1 MVEFLRQLLSSGDF
15 MPHGHCYLWDPGLVW
30 LRVISDGLIA
40 LAYFVIPFVLVHFAR
55 KRRDLPFNWMFVAF
69 GVFIVAC
76 GLTHV
81 TEIWNLWHAEYWLA
95 GVIKAITAI
104 ASVPTAV
111 LLIRL
116 VPKALAVPTS
126 EELKSANQALE
137 EEIRERR
144 KVEASLRKGEARF
157 RDLLESAPDAM
168 VIVDR
173 NGRIVLSNTQTEKVF
188 GYSKS
193 EMLGQA
199 IDMLI
204 PQRFR
209 EKHAKHLG
217 SYFSTPHMRPMGDAT
232 KLFGVHKRGSEFPAE
247 ISLSILQ
254 TDDEFFVS
262 CAIRDITKRKRVEEE
277 LARSKCELEQRVTER
292 TRELLQSNRV
302 LEEEVKERRRAE
314 GLLRAS
320 EARYREVVENATR
333 GIYRVRANGAFLDV
347 NPALVSML
355 GYSSKEELL
364 CRNLVRDVL
373 RNPSDFAPLAEQ
385 YERTGRADAEMEWT
399 RKDGRPITVRISGRR
414 SKDGIQGSEFREAIV
429 EDITERRALE
439 KQLQQ
444 AQKFEAIGQL
454 AGGIAHDFNNMI
466 GAIMGW
472 AELGMEDSPREDR
485 LHSFF
490 LKVRQQAERA
500 AALTRQLLAFARRQ
514 ILAPRDLNLN
524 DVLHEVLSLLEKVI
538 GRDVEVKTNLGAN
551 LGAVRADPTQ
561 IEQILMNLCLNA
573 RDAMPN
579 GGVLSITTQNAELD
593 EAARVAHS
601 YVRPGQHVLLTVS
614 DTGTGMDAATLER
627 IFEPFFTTKGPGKG
641 TGLGLATVYGIVK
654 QHGGVVLVDSKPRE
668 GSRFRVYLPVSPSA
682 AETAATDE
690 AEEPVAG
697 GKECILLVEDHGG
710 LQEIAR
716 ETLEQFGYLV
726 LLADDGEEAVE
737 KFQANCD
744 RISLVVMDVIL
755 PKLSG
760 LESYARMQG
769 IRPGL
774 PALIVTGYSADTN
787 ALEEIRSQG
796 LPLLQKPY
804 SPRTLARKVRETLDH
819 AALNLRSTI
828 R

>member
-1 MVEFLRQLLSSGDF
+1 MEFLRQLFSSGDF
-15 MPHGHCYLWDPGLVW
+15 MPHGYCYLWNPGLVW
-30 LRVISDGLIA
+30 LHVISDGLIA
-40 LAYFVIPFVLVHFAR
+40 LAYFVIPFVLLHFAR

-76 GLTHV
+76 GLTHLM
-81 TEIWNLWHAEYWLA
+81 EIWNLWHAEYWLA
-95 GVIKAITAI
+95 GVIKAITAV

-116 VPKALAVPTS
+116 VPRALAMPTS
-126 EELKSANQALE
+126 EELKRANQALE
-137 EEIRERR
+137 EEIRGRL

-157 RDLLESAPDAM
+157 RELLESAPDAM

-173 NGRIVLSNTQTEKVF
+173 NGRIVLSNTQAEKVF
-188 GYSKS
+188 GYAKS
-193 EMLGQA
+193 EMQGQ
-199 IDMLI
+199 IIEMLI

-209 EKHAKHLG
+209 EKHMEHFG
-217 SYFSTPHMRPMGDAT
+217 SYFSNPHVRPMGDAAR
-232 KLFGVHKRGSEFPAE
+232 LFGLHKSGSEFPAE

-254 TDDEFFVS
+254 TDEEFFVS
-262 CAIRDITKRKRVEEE
+262 CAIRDITERKKVEEE
-277 LARSKCELEQRVTER
+277 LARAKCELEQRVTER
-292 TRELLQSNRV
+292 THELLQSNRA

-314 GLLRAS
+314 KLLRAS

-333 GIYRVRANGAFLDV
+333 GIYRVTSDGTFLDV
-347 NPALVSML
+347 NPALITML

-373 RNPSDFAPLAEQ
+373 GDPSDSAPLANQ
-385 YERTGRADAEMEWT
+385 YERTGRADAEMEWK
-399 RKDGRPITVRISGRR
+399 RKDGKLITVRISGRR
-414 SKDGIQGSEFREAIV
+414 FKSETQGMEFREAIV

-472 AELGMEDSPREDR
+472 AELGMEDSSVEDR

-514 ILAPRDLNLN
+514 ILAPRNLNLN
-524 DVLHEVLSLLEKVI
+524 DVVHEVLSLLEKVI
-538 GRDVEVKTNLGAN
+538 GSDVEVKAN
-551 LGAVRADPTQ
+551 LAAELSAVRADPTQ
-561 IEQILMNLCLNA
+561 MEQILMNLCLNA

-579 GGVLSITTQNAELD
+579 GGLLSITTQNAELD
-593 EAARVAHS
+593 EAARAAHS
-601 YVRPGQHVLLTVS
+601 FIQPGRYVLLVVS

-654 QHGGVVLVDSKPRE
+654 QHGGIVLVDSNLGE
-668 GSRFRVYLPVSPSA
+668 GSQFRVHLPVSTIA
-682 AETAATDE
+682 AEAAAAPEET
-690 AEEPVAG
+690 EEPVAG
-697 GKECILLVEDHGG
+697 GEECILLVEDHEG

-716 ETLEQFGYLV
+716 ETLEQLGYRVV
-726 LLADDGEEAVE
+726 LASDGEEAVA
-737 KFQANCD
+737 KFRAD
-744 RISLVVMDVIL
+744 GAHIALVVMDVIL

-760 LESYARMQG
+760 IESYACMQTM
-769 IRPGL
+769 RPDL
-774 PALIVTGYSADTN
+774 PAVFVTGYNPNTEI
-787 ALEEIRSQG
+787 LETIRRQG

-804 SPRTLARKVRETLDH
+804 APKILARKVRETLDH
-819 AALNLRSTI
+819 AALNSRSTV